1 MKNRKDATDPILY
14 GKIPPQAIDLEVA
27 VLGAIILESY
37 IFDEVRDLIDSENVF
52 YKDEHQRIY
61 RAFLAIEA
69 RGGKIDLLTV
79 TEWLNKNNP
88 IDGHN
93 WAYFVTQLTMNIV
106 SSAHVVEHACI
117 ILEKYRLRESIRIA
131 HDVIKDSYEQEKDSE
146 DIIDAATT
154 QLIDLSGMAKQDTVI
169 HASSAV
175 MESMQEI
182 EELMN
187 SEKPLLGID
196 TGFNSLNEIT
206 YGWQDTDLI
215 ILAARPGGG
224 KTSLALHFA
233 ISTQKSLFHE
243 KKSGLFFSLE
253 MSTGQLMKRIQ
264 ANLSGIPLDRVLQGK
279 INRIDLDNLTAVS
292 TEIGG
297 MKLHIDDQAG
307 LSIPQIRARAKRVK
321 KKHGLDWI
329 LVDYLQLI
337 SIKESK
343 GKNRDQVIGEITR
356 GLKGIAKDLNVPI
369 IALSQM
375 NRSIETSGSKRPKL
389 SDLRES
395 GNIEQD
401 ASVVM
406 FIHHGIDENGNDMTE
421 IIVEKNR
428 NGKTGS
434 VRVLFDKAKQRWSD
448 MSNDFPDNPT
458 TGITP
463 NSFRGK
469 YLDSDEETPF

>member
-1 MKNRKDATDPILY
+1 
-14 GKIPPQAIDLEVA
+14 
-27 VLGAIILESY
+27 
-37 IFDEVRDLIDSENVF
+37 
-52 YKDEHQRIY
+52 
-61 RAFLAIEA
+61 
-69 RGGKIDLLTV
+69 
-79 TEWLNKNNP
+79 P

-106 SSAHVVEHACI
+106 SSAHVLEHAGI

-146 DIIDAATT
+146 DIIDTATT
-154 QLIDLSGMAKQDTVI
+154 ALIDLSGMAKQDTVI

-264 ANLSGIPLDRVLQGK
+264 ANLSGIPLDRVLQGR

-356 GLKGIAKDLNVPI
+356 GLKGIAK
-369 IALSQM
+369 
-375 NRSIETSGSKRPKL
+375 
-389 SDLRES
+389 
-395 GNIEQD
+395 
-401 ASVVM
+401 
-406 FIHHGIDENGNDMTE
+406 
-421 IIVEKNR
+421 
-428 NGKTGS
+428 
-434 VRVLFDKAKQRWSD
+434 
-448 MSNDFPDNPT
+448 
-458 TGITP
+458 
-463 NSFRGK
+463 
-469 YLDSDEETPF
+469 